1 MSAPVSMP
9 PVFDTTPCL
18 NHLMEFEDCVI
29 DVGTNKKQFL
39 MPTWPTLY
47 PSLMDGKSNER
58 IDTRAK
64 DMVWKDGGEKDPLA
78 ADEALTGR

>member
-1 MSAPVSMP
+1 
-9 PVFDTTPCL
+9 
-18 NHLMEFEDCVI
+18 
-29 DVGTNKKQFL
+29 

-47 PSLMDGKSNER
+47 PTLMDGKSNER